1 MRLVPLLVLA
11 ACSKSAPP
19 PATPVNT
26 EPASNEGVPAV
37 AGAITVT
44 DTPLPLGGAG
54 TCAVG
59 GTVVEKASGEPLAGV
74 TFVIG
79 KEKPET
85 TISDE
90 KGAFLL
96 QRETVPESIAAYYA
110 DLTEQATFS
119 VAWCG
124 KSLRI
129 ELKTTN

>member
-1 MRLVPLLVLA
+1 VAPA
-11 ACSKSAPP
+11 ATGGAFV
-19 PATPVNT
+19 ATD
-26 EPASNEGVPAV
+26 A
-37 AGAITVT
+37 
-44 DTPLPLGGAG
+44 PLPLGGAG

-59 GTVVEKASGEPLAGV
+59 GTIVEKASGEPLAGV

-96 QRETVPESIAAYYA
+96 QRATVPESIAAYYA
-110 DLTEQATFS
+110 DLTEEAAFS
-119 VAWCG
+119 PSWCG

-129 ELKTTN
+129 ELKTK